1 MLEWLCQVPGERFE
15 YEMNLLL
22 QAPGAGYSFRELPIE
37 TVYIDHNSS
46 SHFRPLADSVKIYWP
61 IAKFG
66 SVSLVSALLDILLL
80 MLIQAGTGSLLLAVW
95 GARLCSSVFNYGM
108 NKTFV
113 FTNGKPAPAK
123 RSMPKYF
130 ALAGLILL
138 LNYGLMSAF
147 YGQMGIP
154 LLAAKLLTEA
164 MLFLFSYWCQQR
176 FVYT

>member
-1 MLEWLCQVPGERFE
+1 
-15 YEMNLLL
+15 
-22 QAPGAGYSFRELPIE
+22 
-37 TVYIDHNSS
+37 
-46 SHFRPLADSVKIYWP
+46 
-61 IAKFG
+61 
-66 SVSLVSALLDILLL
+66 
-80 MLIQAGTGSLLLAVW
+80 
-95 GARLCSSVFNYGM
+95 M